1 MRSAHG
7 KFALTSMDTSV
18 LHAVHIPKVASC
30 NPVDKSDRA
39 MMPDMQISATPS
51 RRITGGI
58 HSGSFDRR
66 IRAFL
71 NGEGHGEDVLGALYG
86 DVANEPIPQ
95 RLRVLLRSEERRVGK
110 ECRSRWSPYH

>member
-1 MRSAHG
+1 
-7 KFALTSMDTSV
+7 
-18 LHAVHIPKVASC
+18 
-30 NPVDKSDRA
+30 

-95 RLRVLLRSEERRVGK
+95 RLRVLLR
-110 ECRSRWSPYH
+110 P